1 MDNYLFH
8 REIGRDKEG
17 VCWGGGRVDKGSTA
31 SIIYA
36 KNTI

>member
-17 VCWGGGRVDKGSTA
+17 VCWVGRVDKGSTA